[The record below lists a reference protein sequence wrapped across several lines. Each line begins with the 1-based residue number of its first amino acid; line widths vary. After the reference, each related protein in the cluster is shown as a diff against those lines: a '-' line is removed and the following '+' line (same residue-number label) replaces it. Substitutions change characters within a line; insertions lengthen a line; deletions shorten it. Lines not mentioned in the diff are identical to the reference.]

1 MGWGGSVFLDAS
13 GLDLVSEDAITS
25 VAGSVQ
31 GFFANDNNLLVPGD
45 AGFRFRT
52 SNASSNDIAV
62 ANFDPGVG
70 LGVNMFVGQ
79 FDPNTQF
86 TGDPGDFY
94 FNMSPVDD
102 DDVLWVKGPSGGF
115 GTSVGWVP
123 VQAGTSSPTT
133 AWLINGNGGTDPN
146 VNFVGTTDGQDLV
159 LRTNN
164 IEVARFGLANNFSF
178 GYGAQALSSNMNVMG
193 NDAGVGAN
201 NAQNSNFFGLN
212 AGASAI
218 NASLSNFIGFYAG
231 SNATNAATSN
241 FIGASAG
248 NGATNAT
255 ESNFIGDSAGFNA
268 TDATFSNFI
277 GYRAGFVSANA
288 SNSNFIGNEAGN
300 GATDASNANFFG
312 QMAGLGAVNAQASNF
327 IGFRSGLNATDAYR
341 SNFFGYFAGQ
351 GALNANN
358 SNFFGE
364 SAGQDATNANNSN
377 FFGTSAGQNAA
388 TADNSNFFGNGA
400 GLGAVDAFNS
410 NFFGQE
416 SGYLASNAPNSNFFG
431 HSAGYQ
437 ATNADASNFLGQDA
451 GYQAT
456 NANHSN
462 FFGTSAGQ
470 SATDAS
476 DANFFGQNA
485 GNGAS
490 SAVGSNFFG
499 PDAGSSAT
507 NASRS
512 NFFGDSA
519 GQNSVNASYSNFLGY
534 RAGENAPNAAN
545 SIFIG
550 RNAGLNDTVNNTI
563 SGTSI
568 LIGANTNTGGFSNSI
583 ALGASA
589 RNTATNEFVLGATT
603 TVDSSINEIYLG
615 RNSTN
620 AFPLIYANLT
630 GVGIGTTTPTEK
642 LSVAGN
648 IRFSGALMPNNLSG
662 ATGTVLMSQGAGLAP
677 VWTGTSSLGLLNH
690 WQKNTN
696 VLSPNDAAVYQIAVT
711 NNSASTLTG
720 FKTTNTN
727 DASNYAG
734 AVLEL
739 KGSGADF
746 TNNVYFGKYGASF
759 YIPSW
764 AGNGVLATDKSLV
777 LGALGNSSSINFQVS
792 GGYVAPVTK
801 MTLSSTTLQLMS
813 ANFRLDG
820 AFMPNNLAGATGTL
834 LMSQGNGLAP
844 VWIATSSLNLSV
856 SSSNFGFIQNGNSFG
871 TTATLGTNDAF
882 NLQFETNNSVRM
894 ALTQAGRLT
903 FTNVPGNVFLGGGND
918 ATTGVGNVGIGMLTL
933 ASNTTGQNNVAN
945 GYAALAA
952 NTTGYNNTANGGA
965 ALTSNTTGYNNTAN
979 GILAMQF
986 NISGTNNVAN
996 GASALRFNTGNNNV
1010 ASGVQAGY
1018 NNTSGSDNV
1027 IMGMNSFMGNVT
1039 GSRNIAIGSS
1049 AMINNTSNNNTAL
1062 GYQAGY
1068 SIASGSENTFIGYNT
1083 NTASETITNSTALGA
1098 NVILAQ
1104 SNTLILGNNVN
1115 VGIGTTTP
1123 SERLQV
1129 NGNFRLDGAFMP
1141 GNSAG
1146 LLGQILISQ
1155 GSGLAPVWTATSSLN
1170 LSVSSSTIASN
1181 FGFIQN
1187 GNSFGTTATLGT
1199 NDNFDLTLETVNTPR
1214 ITINTLGG
1222 VSVAGE
1228 TGGGGAYTM
1237 NVAANTSSNA
1247 LRITGSAD
1255 TIYAQQGAGANVF
1268 FIRTAGANT
1277 HLTASAGNSLILGVG
1292 GTTQND
1298 FNINS
1303 SGDTTVRHRLY
1314 VADSFSGSGV
1324 SRIGQ
1329 TIQSAT
1335 NSGNQ
1340 TGATTQLLIQPDDG
1354 GLDSTGTN
1362 IGLNVNMG
1370 SLSGG
1375 TNYAAVFQNG
1385 NVGIT
1390 TTAPLYLLH
1399 VGSASIVSGTTVARF
1414 ENAGGTCDVTPNV
1427 AGGITCTSDQTLKKD
1442 IESIDP
1448 IDNLTKLLTVE
1459 IKSYRMNADTSTSTK
1474 QTGFLAQQLETQ
1486 FPGLVL
1492 TSIEGTKSVSYA
1504 GMTPIL
1510 TQAIQ
1515 TLYKFMTDIG
1525 VTIEGGVAKVGEF
1538 FAKKVTTEELCVG
1551 NVCVTESQFLQMVQ
1565 DIPGYSNATQTPS
1578 ENSEDNTNTPADNT
1592 DPTTS
1597 EDISVD
1603 ETSEQGESEQTG
1615 QSETLVSDTS
1625 SGADT
1630 QIDVSDGVVNTD
1642 ESRAVL
1648 PVVETI
1654 VTESVLS
1661 EEISE

>member
-1 MGWGGSVFLDAS
+1 MNTLLLIFLAPFLTSTAVGQVESVQTQAPFLQTAALKFYCRYGSVLNEDVSGCTPKAVVQEQPQPQQTVQEKVVEVVRNVFVPVASAQEPSDSYLESMIRRIVLELLPQPQVITVKGEKGDKGDKGDPGVSGSNLQAFDGIQMPFWNGYGAGPVTGGGSTVINNVTNVFGSSSTSSMTADNGLTINPANNVQLGGTLIQDTNLDLATRTLTLNQTSTSSRFKIQGASGYGSGFSTQDLIQIETYPNEGFAISSFETGPLVTDSHGTFLNFSSNLANPLFDPLGAYIYSDRTTGAIGMGRFAGGSVFLDAS

-25 VAGSVQ
+25 IAGSVQ

-146 VNFVGTTDGQDLV
+146 INFVGTTDGQDLV

-300 GATDASNANFFG
+300 GATDASNSNFFG

-456 NANHSN
+456 NANDSN
-462 FFGTSAGQ
+462 FFG
-470 SATDAS
+470 
-476 DANFFGQNA
+476 N
-485 GNGAS
+485 
-490 SAVGSNFFG
+490 
-499 PDAGSSAT
+499 
-507 NASRS
+507 
-512 NFFGDSA
+512 
-519 GQNSVNASYSNFLGY
+519 
-534 RAGENAPNAAN
+534 RAGESAINAAN

-550 RNAGLNDTVNNTI
+550 RQAGLNDTVNNTV

-568 LIGANTNTGGFSNSI
+568 LIGNNTNTGGFSNSI
-583 ALGASA
+583 ALGEGAV
-589 RNTATNEFVLGATT
+589 NTATNQLYVRDA
-603 TVDSSINEIYLG
+603 I
-615 RNSTN
+615 TN
-620 AFPLIYANLT
+620 FNLAGVNYVFPTIQ
-630 GVGIGTTTPTEK
+630 
-642 LSVAGN
+642 
-648 IRFSGALMPNNLSG
+648 G
-662 ATGTVLMSQGAGLAP
+662 ATGTILVNNG
-677 VWTGTSSLGLLNH
+677 TGNLSWSATTSLGFLNH
-690 WQKNTN
+690 WQKSTN
-696 VLSPNDAAVYQIAVT
+696 ILSPNDAAVYQIGIT
-711 NNSASTLTG
+711 NNLANTLTG

-727 DASNYAG
+727 DVSNYAG
-734 AVLEL
+734 AVVEL

-777 LGALGNSSSINFQVS
+777 LGAVSTTSRINFQVA
-792 GGYVAPVTK
+792 GGYIAPVTR
-801 MTLSSTTLQLMS
+801 MYMDNIGLQLEDGFNLRALGNTTLG
-813 ANFRLDG
+813 NFSTDTVHFNAHVNSNINPATTLT
-820 AFMPNNLAGATGTL
+820 FNLGGSTQQWNKLWVGSVNLTNDLSVNSNPGATGTL
-834 LMSQGNGLAP
+834 LMSQGA
-844 VWIATSSLNLSV
+844 
-856 SSSNFGFIQNGNSFG
+856 
-871 TTATLGTNDAF
+871 
-882 NLQFETNNSVRM
+882 
-894 ALTQAGRLT
+894 
-903 FTNVPGNVFLGGGND
+903 
-918 ATTGVGNVGIGMLTL
+918 
-933 ASNTTGQNNVAN
+933 
-945 GYAALAA
+945 
-952 NTTGYNNTANGGA
+952 
-965 ALTSNTTGYNNTAN
+965 
-979 GILAMQF
+979 
-986 NISGTNNVAN
+986 
-996 GASALRFNTGNNNV
+996 
-1010 ASGVQAGY
+1010 
-1018 NNTSGSDNV
+1018 
-1027 IMGMNSFMGNVT
+1027 
-1039 GSRNIAIGSS
+1039 
-1049 AMINNTSNNNTAL
+1049 
-1062 GYQAGY
+1062 
-1068 SIASGSENTFIGYNT
+1068 
-1083 NTASETITNSTALGA
+1083 
-1098 NVILAQ
+1098 
-1104 SNTLILGNNVN
+1104 
-1115 VGIGTTTP
+1115 
-1123 SERLQV
+1123 
-1129 NGNFRLDGAFMP
+1129 
-1141 GNSAG
+1141 
-1146 LLGQILISQ
+1146 
-1155 GSGLAPVWTATSSLN
+1155 GLAPVWTATSSLN
-1170 LSVSSSTIASN
+1170 LSVASSSIASN

-1187 GNSFGTTATLGT
+1187 GNLFGTAAVLGT
-1199 NDNFDLTLETVNTPR
+1199 NDSQALNFETNNTNR
-1214 ITINTLGG
+1214 LSI
-1222 VSVAGE
+1222 
-1228 TGGGGAYTM
+1228 
-1237 NVAANTSSNA
+1237 SN
-1247 LRITGSAD
+1247 
-1255 TIYAQQGAGANVF
+1255 
-1268 FIRTAGANT
+1268 
-1277 HLTASAGNSLILGVG
+1277 
-1292 GTTQND
+1292 
-1298 FNINS
+1298 
-1303 SGDTTVRHRLY
+1303 
-1314 VADSFSGSGV
+1314 
-1324 SRIGQ
+1324 
-1329 TIQSAT
+1329 
-1335 NSGNQ
+1335 
-1340 TGATTQLLIQPDDG
+1340 
-1354 GLDSTGTN
+1354 
-1362 IGLNVNMG
+1362 
-1370 SLSGG
+1370 
-1375 TNYAAVFQNG
+1375 
-1385 NVGIT
+1385 
-1390 TTAPLYLLH
+1390 
-1399 VGSASIVSGTTVARF
+1399 
-1414 ENAGGTCDVTPNV
+1414 
-1427 AGGITCTSDQTLKKD
+1427 AGGITISNDSTAPHFGNVLTIQNTAGSHQNRIRFQGATESVLFGQTISYPRGISLFSETTSLELFRVDGNIYNSPVAPYGYNMLIGNSSSDEVRFTFSAQAQTMRLISDATYRFALFEQSPSNSYLFTVNSSGHLAVGNISATHRLTVEDTSTTDVARFNGSGGTQCTVVTGTGWTCTSDKRLKENIETIENASNIISGLRAVSYNWKDKENTQYGFIAQEVSQLLPELVTQNSDGYLSLNTSGLIPFIIKSQQEQIEEIKIIKQQLSAIEISDNNSD
-1442 IESIDP
+1442 IETIDP
-1448 IDNLTKLLTVE
+1448 IESLTKLLAIEV
-1459 IKSYRMNADTSTSTK
+1459 KSYQVNANTSTSTK
-1474 QTGFLAQQLETQ
+1474 QTGFLIQQIETQ

-1492 TSIEGTKSVSYA
+1492 TSIEGTKTISYA
-1504 GMTPIL
+1504 GMTAVL
-1510 TQAIQ
+1510 AQAIQ
-1515 TLYKFMTDIG
+1515 TLYGFMTDIG

-1538 FAKKVTTEELCVG
+1538 IARKVKTDELCIG

-1565 DIPGYSNATQTPS
+1565 SAQVAPNPGVIESSNNSVTENGDGSASTTPTVSNDTETGGQVDENNMSLPS
-1578 ENSEDNTNTPADNT
+1578 ETPPGSESSTFDAEPLMD
-1592 DPTTS
+1592 
-1597 EDISVD
+1597 V
-1603 ETSEQGESEQTG
+1603 
-1615 QSETLVSDTS
+1615 VSDIVPS
-1625 SGADT
+1625 
-1630 QIDVSDGVVNTD
+1630 TD
-1642 ESRAVL
+1642 
-1648 PVVETI
+1648 
-1654 VTESVLS
+1654 SV
-1661 EEISE
+1661 IQ

>member
-1 MGWGGSVFLDAS
+1 MNTLLLIFLAPFLTSTAVGQVESVQIQSSFFETTALKFYCRYGSVLNEDVSGCTPKTVVQEQPQQTVQEKVVEVVRNVFVPVASAQEPSDSYLESMIRRIVLELLPTPQTIVVKGEKGDKGDPGTSGSNLLAFDGIQMPFWSGYGSGPTGGGATVVNNVTNIFGSSSTSTVTANNGLTINPANNVQLGGLLVQDTLIDLGTTTLSFNQTSTSSRFKISGAS
-13 GLDLVSEDAITS
+13 GYSAGFSTQDIFQIETYANEGFAISSYETGPLVTDPHGTFLNFTSNLASPLGDPLGTYIYSDRTTGTIAMGRFAGGAISLDTSGVDILSEDVITAI
-25 VAGSVQ
+25 AGSVQ

-52 SNASSNDIAV
+52 LNAASNDIAV

-102 DDVLWVKGPSGGF
+102 NDIMWVKGPTGGF
-115 GTSVGWVP
+115 GSNTGWVP
-123 VQAGTSSPTT
+123 VQTGTSSAVT
-133 AWLINGNGGTDPN
+133 AWLLTGNSGTDPLN
-146 VNFVGTTDGQDLV
+146 NFVGTVDAQDLV

-164 IEVARFGLANNFSF
+164 SEVARFGQVNNFSF

-193 NDAGVGAN
+193 NNAGTAAN
-201 NAQNSNFFGLN
+201 NAPNSNFFGIE
-212 AGASAI
+212 AGASAT
-218 NASLSNFIGFYAG
+218 NASTANFFGFYAG
-231 SNATNAATSN
+231 NNATNAATSN

-248 NGATNAT
+248 NGATNAAT
-255 ESNFIGDSAGFNA
+255 SNFIGDSAGFNA

-277 GYRAGFVSANA
+277 GYRAGFVSPNA

-312 QMAGLGAVNAQASNF
+312 QMAGLGALNAQASNF
-327 IGFRSGLNATDAYR
+327 IGFRSGLNATNAYR

-351 GALNANN
+351 DATNANN

-485 GNGAS
+485 GNGAL

-550 RNAGLNDTVNNTI
+550 QRAGFNDVVNNTV

-568 LIGANTNTGGFSNSI
+568 LIGDDTSTGGFSNSI
-583 ALGASA
+583 
-589 RNTATNEFVLGATT
+589 VLGANATNTASNQLYIRDAITNFNLAGVNYNFPTT
-603 TVDSSINEIYLG
+603 Q
-615 RNSTN
+615 
-620 AFPLIYANLT
+620 
-630 GVGIGTTTPTEK
+630 
-642 LSVAGN
+642 
-648 IRFSGALMPNNLSG
+648 G
-662 ATGTVLMSQGAGLAP
+662 ATGTVL
-677 VWTGTSSLGLLNH
+677 
-690 WQKNTN
+690 
-696 VLSPNDAAVYQIAVT
+696 T
-711 NNSASTLTG
+711 NNGTGGLTWLTPA
-720 FKTTNTN
+720 TT
-727 DASNYAG
+727 S
-734 AVLEL
+734 
-739 KGSGADF
+739 
-746 TNNVYFGKYGASF
+746 
-759 YIPSW
+759 I
-764 AGNGVLATDKSLV
+764 
-777 LGALGNSSSINFQVS
+777 SSS
-792 GGYVAPVTK
+792 T
-801 MTLSSTTLQLMS
+801 
-813 ANFRLDG
+813 
-820 AFMPNNLAGATGTL
+820 
-834 LMSQGNGLAP
+834 
-844 VWIATSSLNLSV
+844 IAA
-856 SSSNFGFIQNGNSFG
+856 NFGFIQNGNSFG

-882 NLQFETNNSVRM
+882 NLAFETNNSVRIT
-894 ALTQAGRLT
+894 LTQAGRLT

-918 ATTGVGNVGIGMLTL
+918 TTTGVGNVGVGMLTL
-933 ASNTTGQNNVAN
+933 ASNTIGQNNVAN
-945 GYAALAA
+945 GYAALSA
-952 NTTGYNNTANGGA
+952 NTTGYNNTANGAA

-1027 IMGMNSFMGNVT
+1027 IMGMNAFMGNVT

-1083 NTASETITNSTALGA
+1083 NTASGTITNATALGA
-1098 NVILAQ
+1098 NVMLAQ

-1123 SERLQV
+1123 TTKLHVVKGGSAGVAPHALSFAAFEANTDQYLSLLTPDANERGILFGETSNNTAGGIVYNNPSTPDGFQFRV
-1129 NGNFRLDGAFMP
+1129 NGNTTRLVISSSGMVGIGLGFNP
-1141 GNSAG
+1141 GSVLSVNGNAA
-1146 LLGQILISQ
+1146 I
-1155 GSGLAPVWTATSSLN
+1155 GSGGYSDSAAPV
-1170 LSVSSSTIASN
+1170 
-1181 FGFIQN
+1181 N
-1187 GNSFGTTATLGT
+1187 GLIVQGNTGIGT
-1199 NDNFDLTLETVNTPR
+1199 NT
-1214 ITINTLGG
+1214 
-1222 VSVAGE
+1222 
-1228 TGGGGAYTM
+1228 
-1237 NVAANTSSNA
+1237 
-1247 LRITGSAD
+1247 
-1255 TIYAQQGAGANVF
+1255 
-1268 FIRTAGANT
+1268 
-1277 HLTASAGNSLILGVG
+1277 
-1292 GTTQND
+1292 
-1298 FNINS
+1298 
-1303 SGDTTVRHRLY
+1303 
-1314 VADSFSGSGV
+1314 
-1324 SRIGQ
+1324 
-1329 TIQSAT
+1329 
-1335 NSGNQ
+1335 
-1340 TGATTQLLIQPDDG
+1340 
-1354 GLDSTGTN
+1354 
-1362 IGLNVNMG
+1362 
-1370 SLSGG
+1370 
-1375 TNYAAVFQNG
+1375 
-1385 NVGIT
+1385 
-1390 TTAPLYLLH
+1390 PLYLLH
-1399 VGSASIVSGTTVARF
+1399 VGSASVVSGTTVARF

-1427 AGGITCTSDQTLKKD
+1427 AGGITCTSDQNLKKD

-1448 IDNLTKLLTVE
+1448 IDILTRLLTVE
-1459 IKSYRMNADTSTSTK
+1459 VKSYRMNADTSTSTK

-1525 VTIEGGVAKVGEF
+1525 VTIEGGVAKIGNF

-1565 DIPGYSNATQTPS
+1565 STQAASN
-1578 ENSEDNTNTPADNT
+1578 
-1592 DPTTS
+1592 
-1597 EDISVD
+1597 
-1603 ETSEQGESEQTG
+1603 
-1615 QSETLVSDTS
+1615 
-1625 SGADT
+1625 
-1630 QIDVSDGVVNTD
+1630 VVNTELSGENSSD
-1642 ESRAVL
+1642 NETINNTPEVSDSNLSEDQINEEGTNQLSGTPLNVETNL
-1648 PVVETI
+1648 SNIEPVVETMSDAVVSTDSI
-1654 VTESVLS
+1654 E
-1661 EEISE
+1661 